1 MVVSVQVPGRAV
13 VLSEDLTEEERRARQ
28 IELNQELIALLQS
41 WLDDDEETEEEQREA
56 LEALKRGI
64 DEHRTPG
71 NKLFS

>member
-1 MVVSVQVPGRAV
+1 MVASVQAPGRSV
-13 VLSEDLTEEERRARQ
+13 VLPGELSEEERRARQ

-41 WLDDDEETEEEQREA
+41 WLDDDKETEEEQREA